1 MSRLAPQ
8 ADAVLYAW
16 QPGVCGGEALATLLS
31 GRENPS
37 GRLAITFPRC
47 AAQIPIHYAE
57 RPKSRATM
65 GHYQDIPEAPLYPF
79 GYGLSYTTFAYGE
92 PTASATEFSR
102 NQDITITIPVTN
114 TGKND
119 GAETVFWYVNDPV
132 SSITRPHKELRHF
145 EKREI
150 KAGATETFT
159 FTINP
164 LRDLAS
170 VDSNGD
176 PLLEPGA
183 FSILVGGK
191 KIDLRL
197 LP

>member
-1 MSRLAPQ
+1 M
-8 ADAVLYAW
+8 
-16 QPGVCGGEALATLLS
+16 
-31 GRENPS
+31 
-37 GRLAITFPRC
+37 
-47 AAQIPIHYAE
+47 
-57 RPKSRATM
+57 
-65 GHYQDIPEAPLYPF
+65 
-79 GYGLSYTTFAYGE
+79 
-92 PTASATEFSR
+92 
-102 NQDITITIPVTN
+102 
-114 TGKND
+114 
-119 GAETVFWYVNDPV
+119 FWYVNDPV

-197 LP
+197 TD